1 MDTINSKIDETLLNF
16 SNCDIFTPD
25 NISQKMSLY
34 LYKEGNLLEPSV
46 GDGQLL
52 KFINTDDYE
61 NIDVYDIK
69 SEYLDKIENKDNINK
84 YLEDFLIKEITIK
97 YKNIILNPPYIKIQ
111 NLSDKYRKHIKQN
124 WKLLNGNVDI
134 YYAFLLKCIE
144 LLDDDGIMISITPNS
159 YLYNKG
165 SLKLREY
172 LIENKLIKEIIDFK
186 SDQVFS
192 EVKTYC
198 CITIFSKENKENL
211 IYNDKEI
218 KYTEIDKKEYNIFT
232 INKENKTNQT
242 IKTLNDICII
252 RNGIATLR
260 DKIYI
265 HDNKLYDEPCW
276 EEITN
281 GKDNKWCIYP
291 YDKNT
296 KIIEEEEFK
305 TTNPLT
311 YTYLEKHKEELSKR
325 DKGNKKYPKWYS
337 YGRTQSLKVSA
348 KENMMYIPTLA
359 DPENIRYKIEK
370 SKLFVGCLGLEIKD
384 DKHTLEEIKEFFEK
398 NKQFMIDNSSK
409 RNGGWI
415 TLSTRILKQIE
426 IKE

>member
-1 MDTINSKIDETLLNF
+1 MDTINNKIDETLLNF

-52 KFINTDDYE
+52 KFINTNNYE
-61 NIDVYDIK
+61 NIDIYDIK
-69 SEYLDKIENKDNINK
+69 LEYLNKIENKNNINK
-84 YLEDFLIKEITIK
+84 YHEDFLTKEINKK

-111 NLSDKYRKHIKQN
+111 NLSEEYRKNIKQN
-124 WKLLNGNVDI
+124 WKLLNGNIDI
-134 YYAFLLKCIE
+134 YYVFLLKCIE

-165 SLKLREY
+165 SLKLRKY
-172 LIENKLIKEIIDFK
+172 LIENKLIKEIIDYK
-186 SDQVFS
+186 SKQVFS

-211 IYNDKEI
+211 IYNNKEI
-218 KYTEIDKKEYNIFT
+218 KYSNIDKKEYNIFT
-232 INKENKTNQT
+232 INKENNKN

-265 HDNKLYDEPCW
+265 HKNKLYDEPCW
-276 EEITN
+276 KEITN
-281 GKDNKWCIYP
+281 SKDNKWCIYP

-305 TTNPLT
+305 NNNPLT
-311 YTYLEKHKEELSKR
+311 YKYLENHKNELLKR
-325 DKGNKKYPKWYS
+325 DKGKKKYIKWYS
-337 YGRTQSLKVSA
+337 YGRTQSLKISEQ
-348 KENMMYIPTLA
+348 ENMMYIPTLV
-359 DPENIRYKIEK
+359 DPDNIKYKIEK
-370 SKLFVGCLGLEIKD
+370 TKLFVGCLGLEIKD
-384 DKHTLEEIKEFFEK
+384 NKYSLEMIKEYLEK
-398 NKQFMIDNSSK
+398 NKQFIIDNSPK
-409 RNGGWI
+409 RNGGWL
-415 TLSTRILKQIE
+415 TLSSSVLKRIE
-426 IKE
+426 IIE

>member
-1 MDTINSKIDETLLNF
+1 MDTINNKIDETLLNF

-52 KFINTDDYE
+52 KFINTNNYE
-61 NIDVYDIK
+61 NIDIYDIK
-69 SEYLDKIENKDNINK
+69 LEYLNKIENKNNINK
-84 YLEDFLIKEITIK
+84 YHEDFLTKEINKK

-111 NLSDKYRKHIKQN
+111 NLSEEYRKNIKQN
-124 WKLLNGNVDI
+124 WKLLNGNIDI
-134 YYAFLLKCIE
+134 YYVFLLKCIE

-165 SLKLREY
+165 SLKLRKY
-172 LIENKLIKEIIDFK
+172 LIENKLIIEIIDYK
-186 SDQVFS
+186 SKQVFS

-211 IYNDKEI
+211 IYNNKEI
-218 KYTEIDKKEYNIFT
+218 KYSNIDKKEYNIFT
-232 INKENKTNQT
+232 INKENNKN

-265 HDNKLYDEPCW
+265 HKNKLYDEPCW
-276 EEITN
+276 KEITN
-281 GKDNKWCIYP
+281 SKDNKWCIYP

-305 TTNPLT
+305 NNNPLT
-311 YTYLEKHKEELSKR
+311 YKYLENHKNELLKR
-325 DKGNKKYPKWYS
+325 DKGKKKYIKWYS
-337 YGRTQSLKVSA
+337 YGRTQSLKISEQ
-348 KENMMYIPTLA
+348 ENMMYIPTLV
-359 DPENIRYKIEK
+359 DPENIKYKIEK
-370 SKLFVGCLGLEIKD
+370 TKLFVGCLGLEIKD
-384 DKHTLEEIKEFFEK
+384 NKYSLEMIKEYLEK
-398 NKQFMIDNSSK
+398 NKQFIIDNSPK
-409 RNGGWI
+409 RNGGWL
-415 TLSTRILKQIE
+415 TLSSSVLKRIE
-426 IKE
+426 IIE